1 MVFLFPAKLI
11 AQSSQNGALG
21 STGLGNSGGA
31 LDCGNG
37 MSIDSPGCALLGQQ
51 STSPLMDQ
59 TGMPGSVM
67 PGVGI
72 PGQSNLP
79 TNRQNYFS
87 DTEPFTQQPRLARPL
102 PLPPAPLTE
111 FQKFVASTTGEIL
124 PVFGAS
130 LFRTVP
136 STFAPEN
143 AGPVPDDYVIGPG
156 DELRIHVWGQFNF
169 TATVRVDR
177 SGNVYVPQIG
187 AEHVGGLHF
196 SELEPHL
203 RSAFSRI
210 YHNFELSVDLGQI
223 RTIQVYVTGQA
234 QRPGLYTISSLSTL
248 IDALFASGGPS
259 PQGSL
264 RHIEVRRGGKVVV
277 DFDLYDLLLHGDRS
291 EDTNLEPGDVIFIP
305 PIGPEA
311 AVVGSVRV
319 PAIYE
324 LRDQETLGQLV
335 AAAGGASAVAAETR
349 IYIERIDNHRDRQVV
364 EADFD
369 SQGLS
374 TPVRD
379 GDLVRV
385 NPITPTY
392 EKTVMLRGNTA
403 NPGRYAWHP
412 GMRLSELIPSQ
423 EALIT
428 RNFWWKRAQLGLPA
442 PEFERSGSFS
452 TMVQPG
458 DHPVPFKFTDALP
471 GTLPAE
477 TVNGM
482 NQGQQGSLAT
492 AAGQQAAL
500 QQTQT
505 PQTQQT
511 PPAQPQA
518 STETLAEARSEP
530 QRPGM
535 PQKTQ
540 VQLLSPEIDWDYA
553 VIDRQDP
560 TTLKTRLI
568 PFDLGRLV
576 LQHDAS
582 QDLEL
587 QPGDVI
593 TIFSQGDIQVPLA
606 QQTKFVKLEGEFVHS
621 GVYSVKPGE
630 TLRELV
636 ERAGG
641 FTPNAYLYGSQF
653 TRLSTRA
660 MQQARLDEYVQ
671 TLQLQIQRNT
681 LALAGSS
688 VSQSQGLA
696 TGTAAQGTE
705 EQLIGQLRQMRATGR
720 IVLQLRPNS
729 AGVNALP
736 DLQLENGDAL
746 IVPPVPESVNVI
758 GAVYDQNSFLYAQTQ
773 RLEGYLNLAGGPN
786 ANADTKREF
795 VIRADGEV
803 VSRDSVNSPWGN
815 HFNSLHLNPGDTLV
829 IPEKNITAS
838 ALRGFLAWSQLF
850 SQLAFGA
857 AAISILQ

>member
-1 MVFLFPAKLI
+1 M
-11 AQSSQNGALG
+11 AQNLPIGGG
-21 STGLGNSGGA
+21 STGLGNSGSTS
-31 LDCGNG
+31 DCGNG
-37 MSIDSPGCALLGQQ
+37 LSLDPGACSIFGQQ
-51 STSPLMDQ
+51 STMPSMDQ
-59 TGMPGSVM
+59 STM

-72 PGQSNLP
+72 PGQYNMP
-79 TNRQNYFS
+79 MNRQNNYFS
-87 DTEPFTQQPRLARPL
+87 DTEPFMQQPRLSQPL

-136 STFAPEN
+136 STFAPQN

-187 AEHVGGLHF
+187 AEHVAGLHF

-203 RSAFSRI
+203 RAAFNRI

-223 RTIQVYVTGQA
+223 RTIQVYVAGEA
-234 QRPGLYTISSLSTL
+234 QRPGLYTVSSLSTL

-259 PQGSL
+259 PEGSL
-264 RHIEVRRGGKVVV
+264 RHIELRRGGKSVV

-291 EDTNLEPGDVIFIP
+291 KDANLEPGDVIFIP

-324 LRDQETLGQLV
+324 LKGNETLGDLV
-335 AAAGGASAVAAETR
+335 AAAGGTSAVAAETR
-349 IYIERIDNHRDRQVV
+349 IYIERIDNHRDRQVL
-364 EADFD
+364 EAKFN
-369 SQGLS
+369 SQGMS
-374 TPVRD
+374 TPVLD
-379 GDLVRV
+379 GDLIRL

-392 EKTVMLRGNTA
+392 EKTVILRGNTA
-403 NPGRYAWHP
+403 NPGRYMWHP
-412 GMRLSELIPSQ
+412 GMRLSDLIPNQ

-428 RNFWWKRAQLGLPA
+428 RDFWWKRAQLGLPA
-442 PEFERSGSFS
+442 PEFERAMNLS

-458 DHPVPFKFTDALP
+458 DHEVPFNLAGAP
-471 GTLPAE
+471 AGTLAAASG
-477 TVNGM
+477 NGM
-482 NQGQQGSLAT
+482 NPGQQGSAAT
-492 AAGQQAAL
+492 AAAQQAGL
-500 QQTQT
+500 QAGLQAGVQAGGQATQT
-505 PQTQQT
+505 PQTVQA
-511 PPAQPQA
+511 PPQA
-518 STETLAEARSEP
+518 SNATLAEARTEP

-553 VIDRQDP
+553 VIDRQNP
-560 TTLKTRLI
+560 TTLKTHLI
-568 PFDLGRLV
+568 AFDLGRLV

-621 GVYSVKPGE
+621 GVYSVRPGE

-641 FTPNAYLYGSQF
+641 LTPNAYLYGSEF

-660 MQQARLDEYVQ
+660 MQQARLNEYVE

-688 VSQSQGLA
+688 VSQAQGIA
-696 TGTAAQGTE
+696 TGNAAQGTE

-720 IVLQLRPNS
+720 IVLQLQANS
-729 AGVNALP
+729 TGVNALP
-736 DLQLENGDAL
+736 DLQLENGDSFL
-746 IVPPVPESVNVI
+746 VPPVPESINVI
-758 GAVYDQNSFLYAQTQ
+758 GAVYDQNSFLYAETKH
-773 RLEGYLNLAGGPN
+773 LATYLRLAGGPN
-786 ANADTKREF
+786 SSADTKREF

-803 VSRDSVNSPWGN
+803 VSRNSVNSPWGN
-815 HFNSLHLNPGDTLV
+815 GFNSLHLNPGDTV
-829 IPEKNITAS
+829 VVPEKNITAS
-838 ALRGFLAWSQLF
+838 ALRGFLQWSQLF